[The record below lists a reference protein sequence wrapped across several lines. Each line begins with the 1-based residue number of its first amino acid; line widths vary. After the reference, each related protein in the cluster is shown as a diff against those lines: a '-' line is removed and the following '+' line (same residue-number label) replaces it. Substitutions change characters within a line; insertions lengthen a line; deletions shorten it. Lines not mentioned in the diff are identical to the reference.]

1 VRIVPLIIKISPGQ
15 RLIDILYSNLK
26 NKWFTFRRFIM
37 MLVPRVDVNILI
49 EIRPALGVFQVLVN
63 IALRL
68 APEFVSDLFVVGL
81 SIFAFFGFAGQVVSL
96 VNALALALVG
106 LVRGIGVL
114 DIRIFITVRIHAV
127 KF

>member
-1 VRIVPLIIKISPGQ
+1 
-15 RLIDILYSNLK
+15 
-26 NKWFTFRRFIM
+26 M
-37 MLVPRVDVNILI
+37 MLVPRVQVNILI

-68 APEFVSDLFVVGL
+68 APEFISDLFVVGL

-96 VNALALALVG
+96 VHALALALVG
-106 LVRGIGVL
+106 LVGGIGVL

-127 KF
+127 KFYRLA